1 MKQFF
6 GAVVAIVMGE
16 TLAAGSEAV
25 EMIGL
30 HLGTDM
36 RKHWQADAA
45 FFDQLRD
52 REVLLAITG
61 EVAGAEVAAANA
73 GEKAKALKSIIAD
86 CLAGANGRTKAEP
99 WVPKWMAFPPT
110 AYTVRGGVGSVK
122 AAARVAFDLSASAD
136 PDPIQQGGASD
147 SDQTP
152 LAA

>member
-1 MKQFF
+1 
-6 GAVVAIVMGE
+6 MGE
-16 TLAAGSEAV
+16 TLASVSEAV

-36 RKHWQADAA
+36 KQHWQAGAA

-73 GEKAKALKSIIAD
+73 GEKTKALKTIIAD
-86 CLAGANGRTKAEP
+86 CLAGSNGRTKAEP
-99 WVPKWMAFPPT
+99 WVPKWMNFPLT
-110 AYTVRGGVGSVK
+110 AYTARGGIGSAK
-122 AAARVAFDLSASAD
+122 AAARVAFELSAAAD
-136 PDPIQQGGASD
+136 PDPTEQGGASEGEE
-147 SDQTP
+147 TP